1 MNRIEQVFGVPRVLL
16 PVIHPVSRATALES
30 IRVAHAEGAR
40 GVFLIDQGM
49 EEDGV
54 LSLVRAARDTFPA
67 LWVGVNLL
75 ARSPAE
81 ALRVALDACDGRIDG
96 IWSDDA
102 RIDERATSQSAAE
115 EFVVTRCALRWPG
128 LYFGGVAFKYQR
140 KIDASDLGRATELAS
155 SRMDVVCTSGP
166 GTGLAAS
173 TEKVRTMSLYAGG
186 TALAL
191 ASGVTAENAR
201 DYMHLAHAFLVGT
214 GIEALLGVVDGTKV
228 RALIRALDEAPHS
241 DRLEAS

>member
-16 PVIHPVSRATALES
+16 PVIHPVSRVTAIES
-30 IRVAHAEGAR
+30 IRVARGEGTR

-49 EEDGV
+49 EECAV
-54 LSLVRAARDTFPA
+54 LNLVREVRDTFPA
-67 LWVGVNLL
+67 LWIGVNLL
-75 ARSPAE
+75 ARSPAK
-81 ALRVALDACDGRIDG
+81 ALKVALNTCDGQIDG

-102 RIDERATSQSAAE
+102 RIDERATLQPAAE
-115 EFVVTRCALRWPG
+115 EFVAARCALRWSG

-140 KIDASDLGRATELAS
+140 KIGACDLGRATELAS

-173 TEKVRTMSLYAGG
+173 TEKIRTMSLHAGG

-191 ASGVTAENAR
+191 ASGVTAENAGN
-201 DYMHLAHAFLVGT
+201 YMCFAQAFLVGT
-214 GIEALLGVVDGTKV
+214 GIEATLGVVDGTKI

-241 DRLEAS
+241 RATTF